1 LNKDT
6 PRLHKELVDNLNFL
20 LNLGELCSYIEDI
33 FPQQEEKQQI
43 RLEFNCL
50 LVEDVLL
57 KSSTDGQAI

>member
-1 LNKDT
+1 LNKDI